1 MKTNRD
7 IAHEVIMMS
16 LADCGLTP
24 DEADQCLADVARDYR
39 IVCDA
44 WRQQGRDT
52 ALQKPYRVLTK
63 REGAE

>member
-7 IAHEVIMMS
+7 IAYEILMKS

-24 DEADQCLADVARDYR
+24 DEADQCLVDVARDYR

-44 WRQQGRDT
+44 WRQQGLPT
-52 ALQKPYRVLTK
+52 MNEEAS
-63 REGAE
+63 A